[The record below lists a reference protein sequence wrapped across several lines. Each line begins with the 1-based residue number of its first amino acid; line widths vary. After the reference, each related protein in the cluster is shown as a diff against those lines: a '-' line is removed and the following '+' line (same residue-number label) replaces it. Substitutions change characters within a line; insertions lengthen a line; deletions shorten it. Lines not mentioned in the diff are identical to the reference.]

1 MAPPARLRPIAPAL
15 VVGGLVVVLVLGSLF
30 AAGADAGRSRET
42 PTAAFAA
49 GRAAPPAAATTARD
63 SVPAGAA
70 QPVQAAGQSAAAGG
84 ADTTGVR
91 DSAGLRL
98 PPPGE
103 LARLTYQ
110 REFFDYDGAGR
121 RDPFKPLLDLDS
133 DLQGPRFEELVL
145 TGIFKGDDG
154 DGMVVVEDARKG
166 YFLKRG
172 DVVGKAT
179 LVDFDDEQAV
189 FDVRD
194 YGISRRE
201 TLKLQRPEETP

>member
-1 MAPPARLRPIAPAL
+1 MAPAARLRPIAPAL
-15 VVGGLVVVLVLGSLF
+15 VLGGLVGVL
-30 AAGADAGRSRET
+30 
-42 PTAAFAA
+42 
-49 GRAAPPAAATTARD
+49 
-63 SVPAGAA
+63 AGAA
-70 QPVQAAGQSAAAGG
+70 QPVQAAAQNPAAGG

-145 TGIFKGDDG
+145 TGIFKGEDG

-166 YFLKRG
+166 YFLKRD

-179 LVDFDDEQAV
+179 LVAFDDEQAV